1 MADAT
6 PTFVFFYGSCI
17 SSESRARTGLS
28 GLCLPCTVSGFVR
41 TWSASIDLT
50 KHSAMLVN
58 PKVTGITA
66 VSAQAS
72 AGGVCNGVIVQ
83 IDPSELPRFDE
94 REAGYDRRSLP
105 ASAIKLLRPE
115 QDAASFPVETAQLWI
130 YVHPE
135 GSPTA
140 AFPVPQTYLD
150 VMLLGCCE
158 YSEAF
163 AEEFIRT
170 TTGWGAEPSSFI
182 DDRATPA
189 YVRASDE
196 AKARAEDWD
205 AMLQKHAPDALA
217 ARVVVG

>member
-1 MADAT
+1 MILIPFDVSDVDRHAGSASNAMRKARNPILLLPHTVLKITCAADADRREAAASGHHHSACPSASKATMADAT

-58 PKVTGITA
+58 TKVTGITA

-94 REAGYDRRSLP
+94 REAGYDQRSLP

-115 QDAASFPVETAQLWI
+115 QDAASFPVETAQL
-130 YVHPE
+130 
-135 GSPTA
+135 
-140 AFPVPQTYLD
+140 
-150 VMLLGCCE
+150 
-158 YSEAF
+158 
-163 AEEFIRT
+163 
-170 TTGWGAEPSSFI
+170 
-182 DDRATPA
+182 
-189 YVRASDE
+189 
-196 AKARAEDWD
+196 
-205 AMLQKHAPDALA
+205 
-217 ARVVVG
+217 

>member
-1 MADAT
+1 
-6 PTFVFFYGSCI
+6 
-17 SSESRARTGLS
+17 
-28 GLCLPCTVSGFVR
+28 
-41 TWSASIDLT
+41 
-50 KHSAMLVN
+50 MLVN

-94 REAGYDRRSLP
+94 REAGHDRRSLP
-105 ASAIKLLRPE
+105 ASALLFAE

-163 AEEFIRT
+163 AEEFIRPRP
-170 TTGWGAEPSSFI
+170 GGLEPSSFI
-182 DDRATPA
+182 DDCATPA

-205 AMLQKHAPDALA
+205 AMPQKHAPDALA